1 MLKIYCLLFLSLYQ
15 DGGEGG
21 GGGAAARGRKGEV
34 FFSIYQDG
42 GGGGG
47 REGGMIIV
55 QFGLMTTFM
64 SNLISDITMLTLVL
78 P

>member
-1 MLKIYCLLFLSLYQ
+1 M
-15 DGGEGG
+15 GEGG
-21 GGGAAARGRKGEV
+21 AARGRKGEV

-64 SNLISDITMLTLVL
+64 LNLISDITMLTLVL

>member
-15 DGGEGG
+15 DGGGG
-21 GGGAAARGRKGEV
+21 GGGAGKEGGSV
-34 FFSIYQDG
+34 FLHLSRRWW
-42 GGGGG
+42 GGGG

>member
-1 MLKIYCLLFLSLYQ
+1 MLFLSLYQ
-15 DGGEGG
+15 DGGGG
-21 GGGAAARGRKGEV
+21 GGGGAARGRKGEV
-34 FFSIYQDG
+34 FFSIYQD

>member
-15 DGGEGG
+15 DGGGG
-21 GGGAAARGRKGEV
+21 GGGGAARGRKGEV
-34 FFSIYQDG
+34 FFSIYQD

>member
-1 MLKIYCLLFLSLYQ
+1 M
-15 DGGEGG
+15 
-21 GGGAAARGRKGEV
+21 GAAARGRKGEV
-34 FFSIYQDG
+34 FFSIYQDD

>member
-15 DGGEGG
+15 DGGGG
-21 GGGAAARGRKGEV
+21 GGRGAARGRKGEV

>member
-15 DGGEGG
+15 DGGGG
-21 GGGAAARGRKGEV
+21 GGAARGRKGEV

>member
-1 MLKIYCLLFLSLYQ
+1 M
-15 DGGEGG
+15 GVGG
-21 GGGAAARGRKGEV
+21 GAARGRKGEV
-34 FFSIYQDG
+34 FFSIYQD

>member
-1 MLKIYCLLFLSLYQ
+1 M
-15 DGGEGG
+15 
-21 GGGAAARGRKGEV
+21 GAAARGRKGEV
-34 FFSIYQDG
+34 FFSIYQDGG

>member
-1 MLKIYCLLFLSLYQ
+1 M
-15 DGGEGG
+15 G
-21 GGGAAARGRKGEV
+21 AARGRKGEV

>member
-15 DGGEGG
+15 DGGGG
-21 GGGAAARGRKGEV
+21 GGGAARGRKGEV

>member
-1 MLKIYCLLFLSLYQ
+1 M
-15 DGGEGG
+15 
-21 GGGAAARGRKGEV
+21 GAAARGRKGEV